1 MFLWTNSMAT
11 KAIISKSGS
20 GTTNGRFA
28 PAETDGLGIAVEAQL
43 PQGTLITGNDKQYA
57 MLEKQGYRVKLLPD
71 THLLAI
77 GSYHIDI
84 EKGEPRVP
92 SGLDVPKELAKV
104 WLHHL
109 VQLQG
114 PPNAEWNQTLEEHG
128 VEIVEPIGSYGL
140 FVTGTP
146 EAVQA
151 LRTLP
156 FVAWTGP
163 FKPAY
168 RIHPNLAA
176 MKGRIQFAGIGVYP
190 ESEVD
195 VVRQA
200 LTDTGSVIVRESAP
214 NAGYQGEYHVLIVEM
229 DAKYIPMVAA
239 LRGVRWLEF
248 AAPQAG
254 LDGERETQILAENLN
269 AVAPPNTAP
278 VTGYQPWLAAVGLNG
293 SNATVA
299 ICDTGVDANGNNNAN
314 GHLDIRGR
322 LAAFVDYTGGANATD
337 IDGHG
342 THVAGIAIGN
352 AATGQTEAAAPNNF
366 LWGQGVAPQSQYVVQ
381 NAISI
386 AAPWPPA
393 NFGKLTQDAVTNGAD
408 VMNNSWH
415 DGTAPL
421 GGAGYT
427 ANTRRFDQLV
437 RDPNE
442 SSAELDHLALVFSA
456 GNAGGGPST
465 LTPPHE
471 AKNIIVVGNSLTSR
485 PASGFPSE
493 DINGIN
499 GSSSR
504 GPAIDGRIM
513 PTIVAPGTNVS
524 STWSETGSVANYGQP
539 IAGTGTPDPMN
550 PANLLNQYMFMSGTS
565 MSAPM
570 VSGTC
575 ALLTQW
581 WRERTNGKNPS
592 PALLKA
598 LLVNGAED
606 LAGGQNWRRLRS
618 GLWAAQG
625 GTPDTFRCNNPGFI
639 PAAAIYRTTVLA
651 QAANLAGIAVNQWFF
666 DAMNNILY
674 VRLGAGLTPGNNVQA
689 RDTQAIAAIPNNDQG
704 WGRVSLENIL
714 LQAPVSD
721 RGPKL
726 FSDQRHAFT
735 ADGQEFLIRVA
746 PVDAARPMRITLA
759 WTDAPGAANANPAL
773 VNDLDLEVRE
783 LNTADVYRGNVFS
796 NGFSTTGGAFDTRN
810 NVECVYIQNPAGTYE
825 VRVIASSLSANARPP
840 FDNIDVWQDF
850 ALVLDNAEVP
860 PAAPVSVVPVID
872 RSGSMVSY
880 GYVDTTRTSS
890 KLFVDML
897 GIDDRLGVVSFG
909 DSGTVN
915 YPPGPMP
922 ALQQIVGQ
930 PTRDAAN
937 NTIDDIVFN
946 GCTFMGDGIEKARD
960 LLAPAMGSRAMV
972 LFSDGYD
979 NKGCDMGNPA
989 KPSALDAVAALPAGM
1004 PVYTCAMGPSSDQAL
1019 LEQIAV
1025 TTNGHYYFM
1034 PTIDDLYEIYNYIRG
1049 QITDTGIIVNEAAF
1063 ASRSRVG
1070 AFVDAGSRSLMLN
1083 VAWNDTSLKYTAGE
1097 PRKKN
1102 EISIRLRTPQ
1112 GKLLHPHISDV
1123 RTIVGEGYVIF
1134 TIQEPA
1140 AGQWYVEVET
1150 ARTTHTRYTVGGFV
1164 DSPIR
1169 LIATLPGRMI
1179 PGKPLNISAQVFDGK
1194 VNIPNVRARA
1204 HVVAPMLGIPALLD
1218 KYKSQ
1223 LARIKPVATGGDSM
1237 PDDVGR
1243 LLALRAKLAK
1253 DNQPHDIFTTITSLI
1268 RLSEQRKTIHG
1279 KSTIVPVRSTA
1290 IAHAVDGNGMEQL
1303 EREAF
1308 FPSPGL
1314 SLPTPSRT
1322 QTLAGRFGDTRQ
1334 QGSYNVIITANGI
1347 SPQSGTR
1354 FVRKQL
1360 MSLVIR

>member
-1 MFLWTNSMAT
+1 MAT
-11 KAIISKSGS
+11 KAIISKSGF
-20 GTTNGRFA
+20 GI
-28 PAETDGLGIAVEAQL
+28 TDGRMASAEADGHGIAVEAQF
-43 PQGTLITGNDKQYA
+43 PHGTLISGTDKQYA
-57 MLEKQGYRVKLLPD
+57 ALEDRGYRVKLLPD
-71 THLLAI
+71 TNILTV
-77 GSYHIDI
+77 GSYRIDI
-84 EKGEPRVP
+84 EKGEPKVP
-92 SGLDVPKELAKV
+92 ASLDVPKALAKT

-114 PPNAEWNQTLEEHG
+114 PPNAEWNEILEEHG
-128 VEIVEPIGSYGL
+128 VDVVEPVGSYGL

-151 LRTLP
+151 LHTLP

-168 RIHPNLAA
+168 RIHPNLADV
-176 MKGRIQFAGIGVYP
+176 KERIRFVNIGVYP
-190 ESEVD
+190 ESEVEI
-195 VVRQA
+195 VRQA
-200 LTDTGSVIVRESAP
+200 LLDTGAEIVREAAP
-214 NAGYQGEYHVLIVEM
+214 NAGYQGEYHVFIAEM
-229 DAKYIPMVAA
+229 DAKHIPTIAA
-239 LRGVRWLEF
+239 LRGVRWMEF

-269 AVAPPNTAP
+269 AAAPPNTAP
-278 VTGYQPWLAAVGLNG
+278 LVGYQPWLATVGLNG
-293 SNATVA
+293 SNVTVA
-299 ICDTGVDANGNNNAN
+299 ICDTGVDANANNNAT

-337 IDGHG
+337 VDGHG

-352 AATGQTEAAAPNNF
+352 AATGQTEAVAPNNF
-366 LWGQGVAPQSQYVVQ
+366 LWGQGVAPQAQYVVQ
-381 NAISI
+381 NAISA

-393 NFGKLTQDAVTNGAD
+393 NFGQLTQDAVTNGAD
-408 VMNNSWH
+408 VMNNSWF
-415 DGTAPL
+415 DGSSPS

-427 ANTRRFDQLV
+427 ANARRFDQLV

-442 SSAELDHLALVFSA
+442 ASAELDHLAIVFSA

-465 LTPPHE
+465 ITPPHE
-471 AKNIIVVGNSLTSR
+471 AKNVIVVGNSLTSR
-485 PASGFPSE
+485 PATGFPSE

-504 GPAIDGRIM
+504 GPAVDGRIM
-513 PTIVAPGTNVS
+513 PTVVAPGTNVS
-524 STWSETGSVANYGQP
+524 STWAETGSVANYGQP

-550 PANLLNQYMFMSGTS
+550 PGNLLNQYMFMSGTS

-570 VSGTC
+570 VSGSC

-606 LAGGQNWRRLRS
+606 LAGGQNWRRIRS
-618 GLWAAQG
+618 ALWAVHG
-625 GTPDTFRCNNPGFI
+625 GIPNTFRRNTPGFV
-639 PAAAIYRTTVLA
+639 PAAVIFGSTVLV
-651 QAANLAGIAVNQWFF
+651 QAANLAAIAANQWFF
-666 DAMNNILY
+666 DAINNVLY
-674 VRLGAGLTPGNNVQA
+674 VRLNNGQTPGNSIQA
-689 RDTQAIAAIPNNDQG
+689 RDAQAVASIPNNDQG

-714 LQAPVSD
+714 LQAPASD

-735 ADGQEFLIRVA
+735 ASGQEFLIRLA

-759 WTDAPGAANANPAL
+759 WSDAPGAANANPAL

-783 LNTADVYRGNVFS
+783 LNTANVYRGNVFS
-796 NGFSTTGGAFDTRN
+796 NGFSTTGGAFDNRN

-825 VRVIASSLSANARPP
+825 VRVIASSLAANARPP

-860 PAAPVSVVPVID
+860 PTDPVSVVPVID
-872 RSGSMVSY
+872 RSGSMVAY

-909 DSGTVN
+909 DTGSVN
-915 YPPGPMP
+915 YPPVPMP
-922 ALQQIVGQ
+922 SLQQVTGQ
-930 PTRDAAN
+930 PVRDAAKAE
-937 NTIDDIVFN
+937 IDNIAFG
-946 GCTFMGDGIEKARD
+946 GCTFMGDGIEKARE
-960 LLAPAMGSRAMV
+960 LLAPAAGARAMV
-972 LFSDGYD
+972 LFTDGYD
-979 NKGCDMGNPA
+979 NKGCDMANPM
-989 KPSALDAVAALPAGM
+989 KPSALDAVASLPAGL

-1019 LEQIAV
+1019 LEQIAL

-1070 AFVDAGSRSLMLN
+1070 AFVDAGAKSLMLN
-1083 VAWNDTSLKYTAGE
+1083 VAWSDTSLQYTPGE

-1102 EISIRLRTPQ
+1102 EISVRLRTPQ
-1112 GKLLHPHISDV
+1112 GKLLHPQASDV
-1123 RTIVGEGYVIF
+1123 RTIVGSGYVIF

-1140 AGQWYVEVET
+1140 AGQWYAEVET
-1150 ARTTHTRYTVGGFV
+1150 ARSTHTRYTVGGFV

-1169 LIATLPGRMI
+1169 LVASLPSRMI
-1179 PGKPLNISAQVFDGK
+1179 PGKPLHISARVFDGK
-1194 VNIPNVRARA
+1194 VQMSNVRAKA
-1204 HVVAPMLGIPALLD
+1204 HIVAPTLGIPALLD
-1218 KYKSQ
+1218 KYKQQ
-1223 LARIKPVATGGDSM
+1223 LARVKPIATGGDAI
-1237 PDDVGR
+1237 PTDVAR
-1243 LLALRAKLAK
+1243 LLALRAKLSK
-1253 DNQPHDIFTTITSLI
+1253 DKQPHDIFTTMLSLMPLSGSRNATNGSIGTS
-1268 RLSEQRKTIHG
+1268 
-1279 KSTIVPVRSTA
+1279 PVRPVA
-1290 IAHAVDGNGMEQL
+1290 VAHAIDGNGMEPM
-1303 EREAF
+1303 ERSSF

-1314 SLPTPSRT
+1314 SLPTPV
-1322 QTLAGRFGDTRQ
+1322 QAHTLTGSFGNTRQ
-1334 QGSYNVIITANGI
+1334 QGSYNVIVTASGT
-1347 SPQSGTR
+1347 SPESNTR

-1360 MSLVIR
+1360 MSVVIR